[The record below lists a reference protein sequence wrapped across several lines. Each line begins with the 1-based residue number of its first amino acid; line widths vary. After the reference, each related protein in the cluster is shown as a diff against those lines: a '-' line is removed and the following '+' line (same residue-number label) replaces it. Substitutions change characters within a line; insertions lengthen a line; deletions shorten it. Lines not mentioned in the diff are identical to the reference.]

1 MEIWKVAKCQS
12 YNVTIATNIN
22 GKITMEN
29 KQDMKCKLLS
39 GNSEKR
45 LGKQKRNSYFGSAK
59 YVFYMVLTTF
69 LLFVCFGFFLL
80 TRNTMRRFSL
90 LKMYSIFY
98 FAVSCI
104 LQNTKCR

>member
-39 GNSEKR
+39 GNSEK
-45 LGKQKRNSYFGSAK
+45 KAW
-59 YVFYMVLTTF
+59 
-69 LLFVCFGFFLL
+69 
-80 TRNTMRRFSL
+80 
-90 LKMYSIFY
+90 
-98 FAVSCI
+98 
-104 LQNTKCR
+104 